1 MKIKNKEEKIVDLL
15 GYEGLKIVQ
24 REDILNFSIDSTIL
38 AHFVSI
44 NPKVKRIIDLGCG
57 NGYIPIF
64 LTLRTKAQIYGVEI
78 QPEVVDLAKK
88 SITLNHLDD
97 QIHIING
104 DIKSIH
110 NLFGPSSFD
119 VVVSNPPYFK
129 FKESSITNLSNYQT
143 IARHEVL
150 IKLDDIVKSANVL
163 LKDGGT
169 FAIVHRSDRLL
180 ELFDTLKKYHF
191 NPQRMQFVFNSIS
204 SEESVLVVIE
214 SKKSTKQGGLKIIQ
228 PLYIKNYNNEYTDD
242 ILKIFNFKK
251 ETK

>member
-1 MKIKNKEEKIVDLL
+1 MQKNKEEKIVDLL

-38 AHFVSI
+38 ANFVSI
-44 NPKVKRIIDLGCG
+44 NPKAKKIIDLGCG

-78 QPEVVDLAKK
+78 QPEVVELAKK
-88 SITLNHLDD
+88 SVTINHLEE
-97 QIHIING
+97 QIHIIND
-104 DIKSIH
+104 DIKNIH
-110 NLFGPSSFD
+110 RVFGPSFFD
-119 VVVSNPPYFK
+119 IVVSNPPYFK
-129 FKESSITNLSNYQT
+129 YNESSMTSNSNYQT

-150 IKLDDIVKSANVL
+150 VELDDIVKSANVL

-180 ELFDTLKKYHF
+180 EIFDTLKKHHF
-191 NPQRMQFVFNSIS
+191 NPQRMQFVFDSTSSDESI
-204 SEESVLVVIE
+204 LVVIE
-214 SKKSTKQGGLKIIQ
+214 SKKSNKQGGLKIIQ
-228 PLYIKNYNNEYTDD
+228 PLYIKGQNNEYTDE
-242 ILKIFNFKK
+242 ILRIFNFKK